1 MAYKRSDHE
10 DRQGKNS
17 IPGWKVKRILSLEE
31 EGLTRVEISQRLQVC
46 DETIRKYLRNAGR
59 KIHMIGMAV
68 VKARREGK
76 GQ

>member
-1 MAYKRSDHE
+1 MAYDRNNDDDGRS
-10 DRQGKNS
+10 RNAL
-17 IPGWKVKRILSLEE
+17 PGWKVKRILSLEE